1 MGYFQHAI
9 SSRSV
14 GSFVFCVDVWTCGLV
29 GGWWPWWLIMRK
41 FSADKWHV
49 LACHLLTWTLFGRPV
64 LPIHPPFLKRVS
76 FFAVGECLLPRGWDV
91 GNERSSRK
99 Q

>member
-29 GGWWPWWLIMRK
+29 GGWWLIMRK
-41 FSADKWHV
+41 FSADEWHV
-49 LACHLLTWTLFGRPV
+49 ACHLLTWTLFGRPV

-76 FFAVGECLLPRGWDV
+76 FFAYCRGAGLL
-91 GNERSSRK
+91 ETKKFQEAMK